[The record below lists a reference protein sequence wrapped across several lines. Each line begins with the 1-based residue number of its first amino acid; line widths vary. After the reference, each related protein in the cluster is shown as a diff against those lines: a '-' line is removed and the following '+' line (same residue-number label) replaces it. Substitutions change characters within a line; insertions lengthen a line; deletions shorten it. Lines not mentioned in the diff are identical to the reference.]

1 MANATRRI
9 LFLACVILHH
19 PDAADAGSSGSA
31 AAAAVW
37 QRLTELVQRPAEAQD
52 EAIYWSQALTTL
64 HSEHPHPDVSGVL
77 AWLYLFG
84 LPSTTQPLV
93 QRDVNAAIRIA
104 REGIHHTP
112 PCARCYALLGLLLGV
127 GYPPLVGAAHL
138 AQDGIGEP
146 RLLILGDVLAQ
157 EPATADAAR
166 LPRDIGP
173 PDPSAAAYA
182 LSYAGG
188 DPLGMLAVA
197 YLNRTRMINLTKMTA
212 PGPNQ
217 ASSLV
222 SRMPKTVDKASCD
235 ETLVNSL
242 GNLAAS
248 TIDEI
253 QSGSWGPVPDPLSQG
268 LSQQRADKAFLEH
281 ILADTSR
288 SSASDLAKA
297 SSMLETGGFRSE
309 ELPAVARKAANVSQ
323 LRSLAASKGDR
334 KSALWLAVEHLQE
347 NDTQKAKPLLDMVV
361 TKAAQDADHDAD
373 AEMAK
378 YYLARFASPNSS
390 DVAIAR
396 RDAWPHLVQ
405 AADLGREDAKLL
417 VAHAFVDG
425 SDDLQTPEG
434 SSSNTEAIRRYK
446 QLLPEA
452 SGKSDKPNVTFP
464 ASSAPS
470 RRNGALNPVQ
480 AFAAY
485 NLGVLSLK
493 DSEGGSSASP
503 VPSELPSASGG
514 ICSPEVQGSFLEVVL
529 SQSGIVRL
537 IIALGR
543 RSARLG
549 DEIGALLLAMLLS
562 DIGHDLGHADA
573 AFLWDKWA
581 AHQPPHLVLISDV
594 QTHDNKQAHHPCNL
608 RGWWT
613 TSSPDLVSRNVSLVY
628 AADVMGGGTEM
639 FNASLADSHLLHG
652 LEATDI
658 VQPIPERTEFR
669 HLYSF
674 LWHTSYDAFPAGAP
688 VPVAL
693 QPPGAV
699 PHLLEF
705 HHQRG
710 KLLMDKSCNTAVVE
724 GMYVNWTFHRLD
736 AEPAPEVDVPEVEA
750 NRQEPLSNPVLV
762 STRDFLHCWVRPEW
776 YHRSLQANVAA
787 QKTQASPGTWEELL
801 SLTVSADCPCYG
813 GFGCRRGDGACEDLA
828 RQWAGA
834 GEEHSACRPGS
845 FLCREVPPE
854 LEPARPIFA
863 AAPDTCAF
871 YFHRRAA
878 YDGKVDAMHV
888 LSHAYSSGYRG
899 APKDGAQAF
908 YWSQQAMATGD
919 LRGRF
924 DVAYSMENGFGTEK
938 DPDRAYELYQ
948 EILTAQ
954 GLGKGEDL
962 AARAASF
969 LALLA
974 ASGRAWAGRFFRAG

>member
-1 MANATRRI
+1 M
-9 LFLACVILHH
+9 VSYV
-19 PDAADAGSSGSA
+19 AAK
-31 AAAAVW
+31 
-37 QRLTELVQRPAEAQD
+37 
-52 EAIYWSQALTTL
+52 
-64 HSEHPHPDVSGVL
+64 DVSGVL

-84 LPSTTQPLV
+84 LPSTAQPLV
-93 QRDVNAAIRIA
+93 QRDVNTAIRIA
-104 REGIHHTP
+104 REGVHHEP

-138 AQDGIGEP
+138 AQDGTGDP

-197 YLNRTRMINLTKMTA
+197 YLNRTRMINLTKLTA

-217 ASSLV
+217 ASSFL

-253 QSGSWGPVPDPLSQG
+253 QSLSWGPVPDPLSQG

-309 ELPAVARKAANVSQ
+309 ELPAVARQAANVSQ

-347 NDTQKAKPLLDMVV
+347 NATQKAKPLLDMVV

-390 DVAIAR
+390 DVTIAR

-425 SDDLQTPEG
+425 SDDLETPEG

-452 SGKSDKPNVTFP
+452 PGKSDKPNVTFP

-503 VPSELPSASGG
+503 
-514 ICSPEVQGSFLEVVL
+514 VVL

-639 FNASLADSHLLHG
+639 FNASLADSHLLQG
-652 LEATDI
+652 LEATEI
-658 VQPIPERTEFR
+658 VQPIPEKTEFR

-736 AEPAPEVDVPEVEA
+736 AEPASEADVPEVET

-787 QKTQASPGTWEELL
+787 QKTEASPGTWEELL
-801 SLTVSADCPCYG
+801 SLTESTDCPCYG

-834 GEEHSACRPGS
+834 GEELSACRPGS

-899 APKDGAQAF
+899 APKDGAEAF

-924 DVAYSMENGFGTEK
+924 DVAYSMENGLGTEK

>member
-1 MANATRRI
+1 MANTSTRRI
-9 LFLACVILHH
+9 LFVACVTLHH
-19 PDAADAGSSGSA
+19 TDSADAGSSGSA

-37 QRLTELVQRPAEAQD
+37 QRLTELVQRPAETQE
-52 EAIYWSQALTTL
+52 EASYWRRALTTL
-64 HSEHPHPDVSGVL
+64 HSEHPHPDASGVL

-104 REGIHHTP
+104 REGAHHTP

-138 AQDGIGEP
+138 AQDGTGEP
-146 RLLILGDVLAQ
+146 RLLILGDVVAQ

-173 PDPSAAAYA
+173 PDPAAAAYA

-217 ASSLV
+217 ASSFV

-242 GNLAAS
+242 GNMAAS

-268 LSQQRADKAFLEH
+268 VSQQRADKAFLEH
-281 ILADTSR
+281 ILADPSR

-297 SSMLETGGFRSE
+297 SSMLETGGVRSE
-309 ELPAVARKAANVSQ
+309 DLPEVARKAANVSQ

-347 NDTQKAKPLLDMVV
+347 NDTQKAKPLLDIVA
-361 TKAAQDADHDAD
+361 TRATQDADHDAD

-390 DVAIAR
+390 AVATAR
-396 RDAWPHLVQ
+396 RDAWPHLVK

-417 VAHAFVDG
+417 VAHSFVDG
-425 SDDLQTPEG
+425 SDALETPEG
-434 SSSNTEAIRRYK
+434 SSRNTEAIRRYK

-452 SGKSDKPNVTFP
+452 TGKSDKPNVTFP
-464 ASSAPS
+464 APSAPIH
-470 RRNGALNPVQ
+470 RNGVLNPVQ

-493 DSEGGSSASP
+493 DSEGTSQNRTSGSSASP
-503 VPSELPSASGG
+503 ALSEVTSGG
-514 ICSPEVQGSFLEVVL
+514 MCSPEVLGSFLEVVL
-529 SQSGIVRL
+529 SQSSIVRL

-543 RSARLG
+543 RSNTLG

-573 AFLWDKWA
+573 AYLWDKWA
-581 AHQPPHLVLISDV
+581 AQQPPHLVLMSDTK
-594 QTHDNKQAHHPCNL
+594 THDDKQAHHPCNL

-613 TSSPDLVSRNVSLVY
+613 TSSPDLVSRNVSLVF
-628 AADVMGGGTEM
+628 AADVAGGGTEM
-639 FNASLADSHLLHG
+639 FNASLADSHLLQG
-652 LEATDI
+652 LEVTEI

-699 PHLLEF
+699 PHLVEF

-724 GMYVNWTFHRLD
+724 GMHVNWTFHRLD
-736 AEPAPEVDVPEVEA
+736 AEPAPEVAVPEVEA

-762 STRDFLHCWVRPEW
+762 SARDFLHCWVRPEW

-787 QKTQASPGTWEELL
+787 QKTQASQGAWEEFAR
-801 SLTVSADCPCYG
+801 S
-813 GFGCRRGDGACEDLA
+813 FRFIGDGACEDLA

-834 GEEHSACRPGS
+834 GEDLSSCRPGS

-899 APKDGAQAF
+899 APKDGSQAF

-924 DVAYSMENGFGTEK
+924 DVAYSLENGFGIEK

-974 ASGRAWAGRFFRAG
+974 ASGRAWAGRLFRAG